1 MSKSLFQSSKRN
13 CWRSIAVIRKK
24 NYNTVPVIDNTR
36 GDVAIAELFKDKYA
50 TLYNSV
56 SSSSNSMKALHER
69 IRGKIASQCDTCVNP
84 SLHTHSVSITDV
96 IKAVNHL
103 KSDKYNDDGILMS
116 NNFLHGTHLLYT
128 CIAQLFSAMVCY
140 GFAPRLF
147 LRSTMIPIPKGGRS
161 SSSNSDHFRS
171 IAISSILSKILDYI
185 IIDQQAHSLI
195 TSDHQF
201 GFKPNSP
208 TVLCTTMLVETVQY
222 YDENGRQPVYVL
234 QLDASKAFD
243 RVSYSR
249 LFNVLLDKNVCP
261 YIARLLCY
269 MYLNQNC
276 CVKWNS
282 KNSTD
287 FSVSNGVKQGAV
299 ISPILFSSYRDALF
313 DRLKRNAI
321 GCHVGPVYAGAFGY
335 ADDVALVA
343 PSLYSLRCMI
353 ATCEEFANEYQID
366 FNPTKSKLIC
376 FNANID
382 HTPHIILNGQPV
394 SVVLKDKHLGNYI
407 SSSINDRHIIE
418 NTCDLYQRSN
428 LLISQFR
435 PCNSETLDRLHMT
448 YCMHMYGCELWNL
461 NEKDVNQFKVAWR
474 KIKRRIW
481 KIPPRTHNNLVCN
494 ITNNIDAMIDKRMV
508 RFIYNSISHS
518 NKTISNLL
526 RVKLLCVNSTF
537 SANYQYLSFKYGL
550 TEADWYINI
559 DHLMG
564 KVRKK
569 MSILVSKVYFM

>member
-1 MSKSLFQSSKRN
+1 
-13 CWRSIAVIRKK
+13 
-24 NYNTVPVIDNTR
+24 
-36 GDVAIAELFKDKYA
+36 
-50 TLYNSV
+50 
-56 SSSSNSMKALHER
+56 MKALHER
-69 IRGKIASQCDTCVNP
+69 IRSKIASQCDTCVNP

-103 KSDKYNDDGILMS
+103 KRDKYNDDGILMS
-116 NNFLHGTHLLYT
+116 NNFLHGIHLLYT
-128 CIAQLFSAMVCY
+128 CITQLFFAMLCY

-147 LRSTMIPIPKGGRS
+147 LRSTLIPIPKGGQS

-201 GFKPNSP
+201 GFKPNSS

-287 FSVSNGVKQGAV
+287 FRLSNGVKQGAV
-299 ISPILFSSYRDALF
+299 ISPILFSSYTDALF

-382 HTPHIILNGQPV
+382 HSPHIISNGQPV

-407 SSSINDRHIIE
+407 SSFNDNDRHIIE

-481 KIPPRTHNNLVCN
+481 KILPRTHNNLVCN

-508 RFIYNSISHS
+508 KFIYNSISHS
-518 NKTISNLL
+518 NKTISNIL

-564 KVRKK
+564 KVKK
-569 MSILVSKVYFM
+569 KCLYCIQSLFYVMY

>member
-1 MSKSLFQSSKRN
+1 
-13 CWRSIAVIRKK
+13 
-24 NYNTVPVIDNTR
+24 
-36 GDVAIAELFKDKYA
+36 
-50 TLYNSV
+50 
-56 SSSSNSMKALHER
+56 
-69 IRGKIASQCDTCVNP
+69 
-84 SLHTHSVSITDV
+84 
-96 IKAVNHL
+96 
-103 KSDKYNDDGILMS
+103 
-116 NNFLHGTHLLYT
+116 
-128 CIAQLFSAMVCY
+128 
-140 GFAPRLF
+140 
-147 LRSTMIPIPKGGRS
+147 
-161 SSSNSDHFRS
+161 
-171 IAISSILSKILDYI
+171 
-185 IIDQQAHSLI
+185 
-195 TSDHQF
+195 
-201 GFKPNSP
+201 
-208 TVLCTTMLVETVQY
+208 
-222 YDENGRQPVYVL
+222 
-234 QLDASKAFD
+234 
-243 RVSYSR
+243 
-249 LFNVLLDKNVCP
+249 
-261 YIARLLCY
+261 

-299 ISPILFSSYRDALF
+299 ISPILFSSYMDALF
-313 DRLKRNAI
+313 DRLKRNAV

-343 PSLYSLRCMI
+343 PSLYSLRWMI
-353 ATCEEFANEYQID
+353 ATCEEFANEYRID

-481 KIPPRTHNNLVCN
+481 KIPLGH
-494 ITNNIDAMIDKRMV
+494 
-508 RFIYNSISHS
+508 
-518 NKTISNLL
+518 TILWCA
-526 RVKLLCVNSTF
+526 KLLTT
-537 SANYQYLSFKYGL
+537 L
-550 TEADWYINI
+550 TLLLINVWLDLFTI
-559 DHLMG
+559 P
-564 KVRKK
+564 
-569 MSILVSKVYFM
+569 